1 MKINKLIIKPVLN
14 QDKKTALK
22 FEIFQQLIN
31 ELNKKDIPIEMAGS
45 INQDIEEI
53 NKFAGSDKETL
64 GLLKKK
70 QESILKKLDKEL
82 RLVTVNYNRNLWL
95 VLGMSAFG
103 LLIGV
108 ALGLSL
114 GNIGLL
120 GIGLPIGMGIGVALG
135 THLYKKAK
143 AEGKQLEVE
152 LK

>member
-1 MKINKLIIKPVLN
+1 MKINNLQTKPLFN
-14 QDKKTALK
+14 QDKKTSLK

-31 ELNKKDIPIEMAGS
+31 ELNKKDIPVAMVAS

-70 QESILKKLDKEL
+70 QESILKKLEKEL
-82 RLVTVNYNRNLWL
+82 KFVTINDNRNLWL
-95 VLGMSAFG
+95 TLGMSAFG
-103 LLIGV
+103 LPIGV
-108 ALGLSL
+108 AFGLSL
-114 GNIGLL
+114 GNLGLL

-135 THLYKKAK
+135 SFLDKKAK
-143 AEGKQLEVE
+143 AAGKQLEVE